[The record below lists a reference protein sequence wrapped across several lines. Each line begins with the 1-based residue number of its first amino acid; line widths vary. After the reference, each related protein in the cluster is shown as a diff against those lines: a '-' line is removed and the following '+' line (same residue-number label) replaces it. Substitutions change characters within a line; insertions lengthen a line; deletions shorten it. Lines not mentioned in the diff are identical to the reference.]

1 MYEAFYQ
8 LNDRPFSIQPDP
20 GYLYFGR
27 RHLLAYTML
36 EYGVAHRAGFTVIT
50 GEVSCGKTTLIRHL
64 LGKLGKDVTV
74 GVISNTGQDIGEL
87 LEWVLMAFGQSYE
100 ATKKVALF
108 DQLQRFLVSEYK
120 QKRRT
125 ILIIDEAQ
133 NLGGATLEELRMLS
147 NINVDKNQLLQM
159 VLVGQPQL
167 RELLC
172 RPELRQF
179 AQRVAADFNI
189 PAFSADEVADYVQHR
204 LWVAG
209 RGARLFDDAAL
220 ALVADASGG
229 IPRTINILCDMAL
242 VYGFSR
248 QADPVTCEIVE
259 EMLQDKLEHG
269 VFGLGGLGATEPE
282 PVEASPGASASA
294 PAGRMLAQLPEA
306 GSKDAFD
313 AQILRSML
321 TVRAKK
327 N

>member
-1 MYEAFYQ
+1 MYEAFYK
-8 LNDRPFSIQPDP
+8 LRERPFSIQPDP
-20 GYLYFGR
+20 SYLYFGR

-50 GEVSCGKTTLIRHL
+50 GDVGCGKTTLIRHL

-74 GVISNTGQDIGEL
+74 GVISNTRQDIGEL
-87 LEWVLMAFGQSYE
+87 LEWVLLSFGQPYE

-108 DQLQRFLVSEYK
+108 DQLQRFLVGEYQ

-172 RPELRQF
+172 RPELQQF
-179 AQRVAADFNI
+179 AQRVAADFHI
-189 PAFSADEVADYVQHR
+189 PPFSADEVADYVQHR
-204 LWVAG
+204 LSVAG
-209 RGARLFDDAAL
+209 REARLFDDAAL
-220 ALVADASGG
+220 SLIADASGG

-248 QADPVTCEIVE
+248 QADPVTSEIVE

-269 VFGLGGLGATEPE
+269 VFGLGAAVATVPE
-282 PVEASPGASASA
+282 PVEEKPDTSANSPPVRGV
-294 PAGRMLAQLPEA
+294 GELPEA
-306 GSKDAFD
+306 GSEHALDPKA
-313 AQILRSML
+313 LRNML
-321 TVRAKK
+321 TVMARKS
-327 N
+327 